1 MEKLMFDYRSLG
13 EDLAVPPEIVQQ
25 FEREAHIE
33 FPSDN
38 MLMEIHILRAVKT
51 YATTTKRMAAIE
63 N

>member
-13 EDLAVPPEIVQQ
+13 EDLAVPSEIVQK

>member
-13 EDLAVPPEIVQQ
+13 EDLAVPSEIVQR
-25 FEREAHIE
+25 FEREAHSE
-33 FPSDN
+33 FPSDK

-51 YATTTKRMAAIE
+51 YATTTKRGAAIE